1 MNVMSALEQLQ
12 VQMHQRF
19 DLVDQRL
26 QGFQDQLNSM
36 ESKLDAYSFQPFS
49 EDAPAPDVPL
59 STPVDDAPADDA
71 PAVSI
76 TVAED
81 TTTVPDIPP
90 A

>member
-1 MNVMSALEQLQ
+1 
-12 VQMHQRF
+12 MHQRF

-59 STPVDDAPADDA
+59 STLVDDAP
-71 PAVSI
+71 I

-81 TTTVPDIPP
+81 TTTVSDIPP